1 MRNGNLV
8 TIEHSKP
15 HFLQDKCGFSEDW
28 RGFASGRSKE
38 QDRRSTTM
46 RLSKITISGFKS
58 FADTTEFVF
67 DAPVIGIVGPNG
79 CGKSNVVDAIKW
91 VLGERSAKSLRGE
104 AMLDVIFAG
113 SAVRKPL
120 GCASVTLTFDNPVT
134 NATATDPSDK
144 RFLSVDSDEVGVTR
158 KLYRDG
164 RSEYLINGNKVRL
177 KDVKELFLDTGIG
190 TNAYSIIEQ
199 GRVAAMVN
207 ANPAERRSIL
217 EEAAGVARFK
227 TRRKE
232 AERKLE
238 RSEVNLVRVRE
249 QLANTERRLR
259 IVKGQA
265 EKARKF
271 KGLDERY
278 QHLRKHVA
286 LDTYH
291 ELHEKLIGLTSAC
304 NTIEQKRQETAEQVL
319 QLEDAKRVCESNRHE
334 LHTNNQSLVQQSAQY
349 ESNIT
354 HTQQRIEMLERS
366 IEDQKEQIESD
377 RSSYAELKSKIAAL
391 EAKKEDANEEIAAT
405 AESLADIERE
415 VDSLTVTHTEYQ
427 QQLVTLQDELTA
439 LQDELETLSVNQ
451 SQHQSIVGAI
461 KERLSGL
468 TTQKERLSEQVET
481 CSSEL
486 DSLKERQQNT
496 QGRLNQVQ
504 QTVREHEQVLSE
516 HDKSAHAIS
525 EKAKTLAT
533 DLEKLRHKRAAS
545 GSRLHLL
552 EEMQQAREGLSDAVK
567 RILDAPEAFPN
578 VKGMLGDFLD
588 ANHADAHLVE
598 IALGPNI
605 QLLIIDHDNS
615 VELIEAALEE
625 GTGRVG
631 LLSPKQSTRPAAPL
645 QSTQATPLLSLLNI
659 ADCAQ
664 DAISNL
670 LSSTAVVSS
679 LEVAK
684 QLQETNPMWRF
695 VTQQG
700 ELLESDGRIF
710 VGKTTAGDQKGWLT
724 RRIEINA
731 LSIEVRVL
739 DTQIEQLQ
747 SQLSDLMHETEQAKQ
762 QQRQSSEQ
770 LKAARN
776 EAIELEHK
784 LKGLQSE
791 AERCTRQLGTIETEN
806 RELDGQISTS
816 NTELNESNMAAE
828 SVNEAIA
835 THSANRNSK
844 RAIVDER
851 TEALQG
857 IADKLTSRRIDLGS
871 ATEKHESNRSEL
883 RHVTSA
889 LEEQQRQYR
898 IHHDQIAR
906 RLSQLDQTEATI
918 LECKEDIE
926 AQTLKA
932 QACKAELEAFHDNV
946 KRAEQSIE
954 EAAVRLNHARK
965 TGTDLDNQWIS
976 IEGSKREAE
985 VKRESLEE
993 RMFEESEIDIKL
1005 QYTEWL
1011 ESAETGARPAE
1022 NRDEMDTEAKFLR
1035 DEIKSLGNV
1044 NLDAIE
1050 EEQTLEE
1057 RNVDLAN
1064 QVVDIDTSVASL
1076 KELIDELEELSK
1088 TRFEETFNIIREQFA
1103 GPQGMFRKLF
1113 GGGSADIMLLPDE
1126 DGTIDLL
1133 EAGIEIKAKPPG
1145 KQPRVIS
1152 QLSGGEK
1159 AMTAVALLLSI
1170 FKAKPSPFC
1179 ILDEVDAALDE
1190 ANNHRFARS
1199 IHEFLDNSHFIVITH
1214 HKRTMMECDK
1224 LYGVTMQ
1231 ERGVSR
1237 HVSVSVDEV
1246 GSEGEISKAAQDRLE
1261 ETPLVE
1267 TPGAAALNQAETI
1280 A

>member
-1 MRNGNLV
+1 
-8 TIEHSKP
+8 
-15 HFLQDKCGFSEDW
+15 
-28 RGFASGRSKE
+28 
-38 QDRRSTTM
+38 M

-120 GCASVTLTFDNPVT
+120 GCASVTLTFDNPIT
-134 NATATDPSDK
+134 NATSPEDK

-207 ANPAERRSIL
+207 ANPTERRSIL

-271 KGLDERY
+271 KDLDAKY

-304 NTIEQKRQETAEQVL
+304 NTIEQKRQETAQQVL
-319 QLEDAKRVCESNRHE
+319 HLEDEKRMCESTRHE
-334 LHTNNQSLVQQSAQY
+334 LHTNNQSLLKQSAQY
-349 ESNIT
+349 DSNIT
-354 HTQQRIEMLERS
+354 HTKQRIEMLERS
-366 IEDQKEQIESD
+366 IADQKEQVESD
-377 RSSYAELKSKIAAL
+377 RSSYAHLKSKIAAL
-391 EAKKEDANEEIAAT
+391 EANKIDASEQIASS
-405 AESLADIERE
+405 AETLADIERE
-415 VDSLTVTHTEYQ
+415 VETLTTSHTEYQ
-427 QQLVTLQDELTA
+427 QQLVSLQDELA
-439 LQDELETLSVNQ
+439 SLQDELETLSVKQ

-461 KERLSGL
+461 NERLAGF
-468 TTQKERLSEQVET
+468 TTQKERLTEQRT
-481 CSSEL
+481 SLSSEL
-486 DSLKERQQNT
+486 ASLKHRCENT
-496 QGRLNQVQ
+496 QERFSKVRDTVQ
-504 QTVREHEQVLSE
+504 KHEQVLRA
-516 HDKSAHAIS
+516 HDQSAHAIS

-533 DLEKLRHKRAAS
+533 NLEKLRHKRAAS

-552 EEMQQAREGLSDAVK
+552 EEMQQAREGLTDAVK
-567 RILDAPEAFPN
+567 HILDSPDTFPN
-578 VKGMLGDFLD
+578 VKGMVGDFLD

-598 IALGPNI
+598 IALGQNI
-605 QLLIIDHDNS
+605 QLLLIDNNES
-615 VELIEAALEE
+615 VELIEASLDE
-625 GTGRVG
+625 GSGRVG
-631 LLSPKQSTRPAAPL
+631 LLPQTRSKHPTTPL
-645 QSTQATPLLSLLNI
+645 QSSQATPLLTLLNI
-659 ADCAQ
+659 ADCAKE
-664 DAISNL
+664 AISNL
-670 LSSTAVVSS
+670 LETTAVIGS
-679 LEVAK
+679 LELAK
-684 QLQETNPMWRF
+684 QMQQTNPTWRF
-695 VTQQG
+695 VTPQG

-710 VGKTTAGDQKGWLT
+710 IGKTTAGDQKGWLT

-731 LSIEVRVL
+731 LSIEVKVL

-747 SQLSDLMHETEQAKQ
+747 SQLSELMHETEQAKH

-770 LKAARN
+770 LKNARN
-776 EAIELEHK
+776 EAIELEHE
-784 LKGLQSE
+784 LKGIQSE
-791 AERCTRQLGTIETEN
+791 SERCQRQIATNDTEN
-806 RELDGQISTS
+806 CELETLITS
-816 NTELNESNMAAE
+816 SQSELKDSSFASNAIE
-828 SVNEAIA
+828 EAIA
-835 THSANRNSK
+835 VHSTNRNNK
-844 RAIVDER
+844 RNVVDQH
-851 TEALQG
+851 TATLQS
-857 IADKLTSRRIDLGS
+857 ITDQLTSKRIDLGT

-898 IHHDQIAR
+898 IQHDQIAR
-906 RLSQLDQTEATI
+906 KLSQVDQTEAAI
-918 LECKEDIE
+918 FECKNDIKSQE
-926 AQTLKA
+926 QKA
-932 QACKAELEAFHDNV
+932 HTCKQELDAFHNNV

-954 EAAVRLNHARK
+954 DAAVKLNTARN
-965 TGTDLDNQWIS
+965 TGTQLDRQWVS
-976 IEGSKREAE
+976 VEGSKREAE

-993 RMFEESEIDIKL
+993 RMFEESEIDINL
-1005 QYTEWL
+1005 QYKRWR
-1011 ESAETGARPAE
+1011 SQASSDARPAE
-1022 NRDEMDTEAKFLR
+1022 NREEMDAEAKNLR
-1035 DEIKSLGNV
+1035 DEIKGLGNV
-1044 NLDAIE
+1044 NIDAIE

-1064 QVVDIDTSVASL
+1064 QVVDIDASVASL

-1126 DGTIDLL
+1126 DGSIDLL

-1199 IHEFLDNSHFIVITH
+1199 IHDFLDHSHFIVITH

-1237 HVSVSVDEV
+1237 HVSVSIDEV
-1246 GSEGEISKAAQDRLE
+1246 GNEGEISKQAQERLE
-1261 ETPLVE
+1261 ETPIVE
-1267 TPGAAALNQAETI
+1267 TVAMPQAETV

>member
-1 MRNGNLV
+1 
-8 TIEHSKP
+8 
-15 HFLQDKCGFSEDW
+15 
-28 RGFASGRSKE
+28 
-38 QDRRSTTM
+38 M

-120 GCASVTLTFDNPVT
+120 GCASVTLTFDNPIT
-134 NATATDPSDK
+134 NATATSPEDK
-144 RFLSVDSDEVGVTR
+144 RFLAVDSDEVGVTR

-207 ANPAERRSIL
+207 ANPTERRSIL

-232 AERKLE
+232 TERKLE

-271 KGLDERY
+271 KDLDSRY
-278 QHLRKHVA
+278 QHLRRHVA

-304 NTIEQKRQETAEQVL
+304 NTIEQKRQETAQQVL
-319 QLEDAKRVCESNRHE
+319 NLEDEKRMCESTRHE

-349 ESNIT
+349 DSNIT
-354 HTQQRIEMLERS
+354 HTKQRIEMLERS
-366 IEDQKEQIESD
+366 IADQKEQVESD
-377 RSSYAELKSKIAAL
+377 RSSYAQLKSKIAAL
-391 EAKKEDANEEIAAT
+391 EANKIDASEEIAST
-405 AESLADIERE
+405 AETLADIERE
-415 VDSLTVTHTEYQ
+415 VETLTTSHTEYQ
-427 QQLVTLQDELTA
+427 QQLVSLQDELA
-439 LQDELETLSVNQ
+439 SLQDELETLSVKQ
-451 SQHQSIVGAI
+451 SQHKSIVGAI
-461 KERLSGL
+461 NERLAGF
-468 TTQKERLSEQVET
+468 TTQKERLTEQRT
-481 CSSEL
+481 SLSSEL
-486 DSLKERQQNT
+486 TSLKQRCENT
-496 QGRLNQVQ
+496 QERFSKVRDTVQ
-504 QTVREHEQVLSE
+504 EHEQVLRA
-516 HDKSAHAIS
+516 HDHSAHAIS

-552 EEMQQAREGLSDAVK
+552 EEMQQAREGLADAVK
-567 RILDAPEAFPN
+567 HILDSPDTFPN
-578 VKGMLGDFLD
+578 VKGMVGDFLD

-598 IALGPNI
+598 IALGQNI
-605 QLLIIDHDNS
+605 QLLLIDNNES
-615 VELIEAALEE
+615 VELIEASLDE
-625 GTGRVG
+625 GSGRVG
-631 LLSPKQSTRPAAPL
+631 LLSSTRSTHPSTPL
-645 QSTQATPLLSLLNI
+645 QSTQATPLLTLLNI
-659 ADCAQ
+659 ADCAKE
-664 DAISNL
+664 AISNL
-670 LSSTAVVSS
+670 LETTAVTGS
-679 LEVAK
+679 LELAK
-684 QLQETNPMWRF
+684 QIQQTNPTWRF
-695 VTQQG
+695 VTPQG

-710 VGKTTAGDQKGWLT
+710 IGKTTAGDQKGWLT

-731 LSIEVRVL
+731 LTIEVKVL
-739 DTQIEQLQ
+739 DAQIEQLQ
-747 SQLSDLMHETEQAKQ
+747 SQLSELMHETEQAKQ

-770 LKAARN
+770 LKNARN

-784 LKGLQSE
+784 LKGIQSESDRCQRQVATNDTESCELETQISASQSELKESSVASNAIEESIAVHSTNRNNKRNVVDQNTETLQSI
-791 AERCTRQLGTIETEN
+791 TDQ
-806 RELDGQISTS
+806 
-816 NTELNESNMAAE
+816 
-828 SVNEAIA
+828 
-835 THSANRNSK
+835 
-844 RAIVDER
+844 
-851 TEALQG
+851 
-857 IADKLTSRRIDLGS
+857 LTSKRIDLGT

-906 RLSQLDQTEATI
+906 KLSQVDQTEARI
-918 LECKEDIE
+918 FECKNDIKSQE
-926 AQTLKA
+926 QKA
-932 QACKAELEAFHDNV
+932 QACKQELDAFHDNV
-946 KRAEQSIE
+946 KQAEQSIE
-954 EAAVRLNHARK
+954 DAAVKLNSART
-965 TGTDLDNQWIS
+965 TGTQLDSQWVS
-976 IEGSKREAE
+976 VEGSKREAE

-993 RMFEESEIDIKL
+993 RMFEESEIDINL
-1005 QYTEWL
+1005 QYKQWKFQA
-1011 ESAETGARPAE
+1011 SSDARPAE
-1022 NRDEMDTEAKFLR
+1022 NREEMDAEAKILR
-1035 DEIKSLGNV
+1035 DEIKGLGNV
-1044 NLDAIE
+1044 NIDAIE

-1064 QVVDIDTSVASL
+1064 QVVDIDASVASL

-1126 DGTIDLL
+1126 DGSIDLL

-1199 IHEFLDNSHFIVITH
+1199 IHDFLDHSHFIVITH

-1237 HVSVSVDEV
+1237 HVSVSIDEV
-1246 GSEGEISKAAQDRLE
+1246 GNEGEISKQAQERLE

-1267 TPGAAALNQAETI
+1267 TVATPQAETV